1 MIYAKGTDK
10 NFISLCKCSRMIFEA
25 LIIQYGVFLG
35 GLIFFV
41 LGAYGKYMLTMKK
54 KLVLKCFLLL
64 FQRVNIRKNRS

>member
-1 MIYAKGTDK
+1 
-10 NFISLCKCSRMIFEA
+10 MIFEA
-25 LIIQYGVFLG
+25 LIIQYGAFLG

-64 FQRVNIRKNRS
+64 FQ

>member
-1 MIYAKGTDK
+1 MIYAKGTNK

-25 LIIQYGVFLG
+25 LIIQYGAFLG

-54 KLVLKCFLLL
+54 KISFKVFFTSFSVSKY
-64 FQRVNIRKNRS
+64 